1 MPNAK
6 NDDLFHLIKSLNK
19 SEKRNFKLF
28 MKRVS
33 GSENFIIMQLFDA
46 IDKLKIYDEQIILKK
61 NNSIKKSQLP
71 NLKAHLSK
79 QLLMSLRMLNNHESI
94 VITLSEQIHN
104 AHIAYKKGLYLQS
117 LKILQ
122 KAKTIGYAYHQH
134 FHISQIIDFEKKI
147 EGLHIT
153 HSSEH
158 RAEQLTSEAK
168 SIQKKL
174 YQQSRLSDLALNMYN
189 WYIKKGH
196 AIENIDRKNLST
208 FFQEQ
213 LLKITEKDMT
223 FYEKLYLYQAN
234 SWYYFILQ
242 RLDMFYKYTQ
252 KWYDLFVQ
260 NPPMQEV
267 ETDHFLKAFHNLL
280 NALFDTAQYEKYNT
294 VLNAF
299 EHFTKAAHIQ
309 ISINLE
315 VQTMVYLYTAK
326 MNKYFLE
333 GAFTE
338 GLAIVPELIK
348 KIDKYQLYIDKH
360 RVMIF
365 YYKIAC
371 LYFGSGDNENAIKYL
386 TKIINEKYE
395 WRKDLQCYARLLH
408 LIAHYELGN
417 FTLIEYLLKSVY
429 RFMAKMNHLNRV
441 EVDIFKFLRNSFSLP
456 QNAIIPAFKKLKK
469 QLEQTEKN
477 PLTTRSFMYLDIQS
491 WLESKIRNVPVEIVV
506 REHFELYKQKQ
517 RP

>member
-1 MPNAK
+1 M
-6 NDDLFHLIKSLNK
+6 
-19 SEKRNFKLF
+19 
-28 MKRVS
+28 V
-33 GSENFIIMQLFDA
+33 
-46 IDKLKIYDEQIILKK
+46 
-61 NNSIKKSQLP
+61 
-71 NLKAHLSK
+71 
-79 QLLMSLRMLNNHESI
+79 LLH
-94 VITLSEQIHN
+94 T
-104 AHIAYKKGLYLQS
+104 
-117 LKILQ
+117 
-122 KAKTIGYAYHQH
+122 
-134 FHISQIIDFEKKI
+134 
-147 EGLHIT
+147 
-153 HSSEH
+153 
-158 RAEQLTSEAK
+158 
-168 SIQKKL
+168 
-174 YQQSRLSDLALNMYN
+174 
-189 WYIKKGH
+189 
-196 AIENIDRKNLST
+196 
-208 FFQEQ
+208 
-213 LLKITEKDMT
+213 
-223 FYEKLYLYQAN
+223 
-234 SWYYFILQ
+234 Q